1 MQALIQIL
9 ILTSLSS
16 CRVTD
21 LISGVGNIVTGVGGN
36 VIQGN
41 NNFLNALDQNDIEFL
56 KTLMQD
62 DEVASMTN
70 AAATKSAAPPATT
83 NNEIAINRTDVN

>member
-1 MQALIQIL
+1 MLALIQIL

-36 VIQGN
+36 VIKGN
-41 NNFLNALDQNDIEFL
+41 NNVLNALD
-56 KTLMQD
+56 
-62 DEVASMTN
+62 
-70 AAATKSAAPPATT
+70 
-83 NNEIAINRTDVN
+83 